1 MKVIE
6 TLWFT
11 NRDGCIGIV
20 VGEEDI
26 TGDRKAYIGP
36 ASGTDEKADTE
47 QILAWGNKFSL
58 DTALRLRHLL
68 MEKKVPGERLYSL
81 QADALT
87 CGMLFGLIE
96 KEGVQADMKDIWE
109 QLVAIKRDIE
119 QEVGVVKEILPGGML
134 KITDKDGNTIIR
146 PSYSYEV
153 AGN

>member
-11 NRDGCIGIV
+11 NLDGCIGIV
-20 VGEEDI
+20 VVEEDV

-68 MEKKVPGERLYSL
+68 KEKKEKKCDFSCRKTGEPLIQFMNIDSGGEWYCHLSCLREQLEIHEERLEHS
-81 QADALT
+81 D
-87 CGMLFGLIE
+87 
-96 KEGVQADMKDIWE
+96 
-109 QLVAIKRDIE
+109 
-119 QEVGVVKEILPGGML
+119 
-134 KITDKDGNTIIR
+134 
-146 PSYSYEV
+146 V
-153 AGN
+153 AG